1 MQRCQ
6 IQLVLTGFSKLTKPS
21 KGSEPLEGYKL
32 NDNRKKSEAIMKE
45 IKAMIRPEKFEE
57 VYRELRSKGYCCLT
71 VYHGEGIGRR
81 GDPDKL
87 NASLEFPFLH
97 SKIVK
102 IEIVVA
108 DEQQDEVVNIIQ
120 QAASTNN
127 KGDGIIYSSDIEKA
141 MSIRTGKEGRSVL

>member
-1 MQRCQ
+1 
-6 IQLVLTGFSKLTKPS
+6 
-21 KGSEPLEGYKL
+21 
-32 NDNRKKSEAIMKE
+32 MKE

-71 VYHGEGIGRR
+71 VYHGEGTGRR

-87 NASLEFPFLH
+87 NASLKFPFLH

-108 DEQQDEVVNIIQ
+108 DEQQRDVINIIQ
-120 QAASTNN
+120 KIACTHH
-127 KGDGIIYSSDIEKA
+127 KGDGIIYSSDIKKA
-141 MSIRTGKEGRSVL
+141 ISIRTGEEDRAVL